1 MNGELAQVL
10 VLASHGTRFLASGGE
25 PPQLVSN
32 SAFAGCGAVS
42 FEAIGPGAVGF
53 DADGFDAD
61 GGDDPVAR
69 WLTSLAAAGVRR
81 LAAVAATDPG
91 TRGAITLEAYQSV
104 AFANAGDWA
113 LVTGG
118 PTPRV
123 WRPTWRAG
131 AAGDAGGGP
140 AVVYR
145 ATRPPRPPEVP
156 ATSVA
161 AAAATLAAV
170 LGDAAAFATEA
181 GLTPWD
187 QVFALALAAWS
198 ADEPQTAYFPDLLP
212 ADWPRPSR
220 SLAAMASTAWVFG
233 AMGSWNDLSF
243 ADEATGARYD
253 AVSVGLY
260 RAVLDGLVTAAN
272 RGPADSD

>member
-1 MNGELAQVL
+1 VNGELAQVL

-25 PPQLVSN
+25 APRLASN
-32 SAFAGCGAVS
+32 SAFAGCGPVG
-42 FEAIGPGAVGF
+42 FEAQGLPPAP
-53 DADGFDAD
+53 APTDGDER
-61 GGDDPVAR
+61 GDPVAR
-69 WLTSLAAAGVRR
+69 WLSSLAATGVRR
-81 LAAVAATDPG
+81 LAAVAGADPQ
-91 TRGAITLEAYQSV
+91 TRGALTLEAHQAA

-113 LVTGG
+113 LVSEG
-118 PTPRV
+118 PTTQV

-131 AAGDAGGGP
+131 TGGAAGRGP

-145 ATRPPRPPEVP
+145 AARPPRPPAVP

-161 AAAATLAAV
+161 AAAGTLAAV
-170 LGDAAAFATEA
+170 LEDAAAFASEA

-198 ADEPQTAYFPDLLP
+198 ADDPQIAYFPDLVP
-212 ADWPRPSR
+212 DDWPRPSR

-243 ADEATGARYD
+243 ADEAVRSRYD
-253 AVSVGLY
+253 AVSVDLY

-272 RGPADSD
+272 RGPAGPD

>member
-1 MNGELAQVL
+1 VNGELAQVL

-25 PPQLVSN
+25 APRLASN
-32 SAFAGCGAVS
+32 SAFVGCGPVR
-42 FEAIGPGAVGF
+42 FEAGGAPPAPARPDAVRDEPG
-53 DADGFDAD
+53 
-61 GGDDPVAR
+61 DPVAR
-69 WLTSLAAAGVRR
+69 WLSSLATGGVRR
-81 LAAVAATDPG
+81 LAAVAGTDPQ
-91 TRGAITLEAYQSV
+91 TRGALTLEAHQSV

-113 LVTGG
+113 LVSEG
-118 PTPRV
+118 PTQEV
-123 WRPTWRAG
+123 WRPTWRVG
-131 AAGDAGGGP
+131 TGGGAGRGP
-140 AVVYR
+140 VVVYR
-145 ATRPPRPPEVP
+145 ASRPPRPLEVP

-170 LGDAAAFATEA
+170 LEDAGDFAAEA

-187 QVFALALAAWS
+187 QVFVLALAARS

-212 ADWPRPSR
+212 TDWPRPSR

-243 ADEATGARYD
+243 ADEATRSRYD
-253 AVSVGLY
+253 AVSVDLY

-272 RGPADSD
+272 RGPAPAD